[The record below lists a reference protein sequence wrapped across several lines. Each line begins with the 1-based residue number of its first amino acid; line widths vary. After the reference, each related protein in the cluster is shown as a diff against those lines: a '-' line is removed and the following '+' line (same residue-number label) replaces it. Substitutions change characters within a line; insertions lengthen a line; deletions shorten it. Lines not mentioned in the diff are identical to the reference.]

1 MTLDPS
7 IILSGRPVQV
17 QSPFEQAGQAM
28 QLRELSMNM
37 KAKAQA
43 QADDE
48 AIRKAFAANQN
59 PDGSLNRQGVLAA
72 LATGNPMARQKL
84 EHTWATED
92 AARTKAQNDAREAA
106 MKVDAAL
113 GKLMA
118 DVGGAV
124 LQAHQE
130 GKPEEAQRA
139 WQTGL
144 QRAKAAGLNVDGLPA
159 QYDPQM
165 AAGYYQIGISALERF
180 KEDGYEGF
188 HQTEDGTAVQV
199 NKRTGQARPI
209 RDFQG
214 NPIKGRMQPPVQVN
228 VGEQKEFTNETTLRK
243 EYNDEIKGFKSV
255 KDSFRRIEIAGKN
268 NTAASDISLIYGYMK
283 LMDPGSV
290 VREGEFATAQNAG
303 GIPDRI
309 RAAYNQ
315 AISGERLAPDV
326 KADFLKQAQL
336 IYEQALAQQQAVAG
350 RYRGI
355 AERFRLN
362 PDNVVT
368 DETVRPGANRPRLGE
383 IVDGFRYEGGD
394 PGRPESWKKVKQ

>member
-1 MTLDPS
+1 MALDPN
-7 IILSGRPVQV
+7 IILSGRPVQL

-28 QLRELSMNM
+28 QLRDLQMGL

-48 AIRKAFAANQN
+48 AIRKAFGSNLN
-59 PDGSLNRQGVLAA
+59 PDGSLNRQGVLTA
-72 LATGNPMARQKL
+72 LAATNPMARQKL

-92 AARTKAQNDAREAA
+92 ASKTKAQADAREAA
-106 MKVDAAL
+106 LKVDKAQGQL
-113 GKLMA
+113 FA

-124 LQAHQE
+124 LRAHQE
-130 GKPEEAQRA
+130 GNPEAAQQAWKAGLERA
-139 WQTGL
+139 
-144 QRAKAAGLNVDGLPA
+144 RAAGLNVQGLPE
-159 QYDPQM
+159 QYDPRL
-165 AAGYYQIGISALERF
+165 AAGYYQVGISALERF
-180 KEDGYEGF
+180 KEEEFSGF
-188 HQTEDGTAVQV
+188 HPTEGGGAVQV
-199 NKRTGQARPI
+199 NGRGQARPVL
-209 RDFQG
+209 DPQG
-214 NPIKGRMQPPVQVN
+214 APVRPRVQAPAVNVN

-243 EYNDEIKGFKSV
+243 EYNDEIKGFKGV
-255 KDSFRRIEIAGKN
+255 KDAFKRIEIAGKN

-309 RAAYNQ
+309 RAAYNN

-326 KADFLKQAQL
+326 KNDFLRQAQL
-336 IYEQALAQQQAVAG
+336 IYEQALAQQQAVAS

-368 DETVRPGANRPRLGE
+368 DEGRAQAGRPRLGE
-383 IVDGFRYEGGD
+383 VVDGFRFEGGD
-394 PGRPESWKKVKQ
+394 PAAPSSWKKVK

>member
-7 IILSGRPVQV
+7 IILSGRPVQI

-28 QLRELSMNM
+28 QLRELQMGL

-48 AIRKAFAANQN
+48 AIRKAFGSNLN

-72 LATGNPMARQKL
+72 LATSNPMARQKI
-84 EHTWATED
+84 EHTWAAED
-92 AARTKAQNDAREAA
+92 SAKTKAQADAREAA
-106 MKVDAAL
+106 LKVDKAQGQL
-113 GKLMA
+113 FA
-118 DVGGAV
+118 DVGAAV
-124 LQAHQE
+124 LQAHND
-130 GKPEEAQRA
+130 GKPEEAQLA
-139 WQTGL
+139 WTQGL
-144 QRAKAAGLNVDGLPA
+144 QRAKAAGLNVDGVPT
-159 QYDPQM
+159 QYDPRM
-165 AAGYYQIGISALERF
+165 AAGYYQVGINALERW
-180 KEDGYEGF
+180 KQQEGF
-188 HQTEDGTAVQV
+188 TGFHPTEGGGVVQV
-199 NKRTGQARPI
+199 NGRGQARPVV
-209 RDFQG
+209 DAQG
-214 NPIKGRMQPPVQVN
+214 APVRPRAQTPAVNVN

-243 EYNDEIKGFKSV
+243 EYNDEIKGFKGV
-255 KDSFRRIEIAGKN
+255 KDAFKRIEIAGKN

-309 RAAYNQ
+309 RAAYNN

-326 KADFLKQAQL
+326 KNDFLKQAQL
-336 IYEQALAQQQAVAG
+336 IYEQALAQQQTVAS

-368 DETVRPGANRPRLGE
+368 DEGRSPAGRPRLGE
-383 IVDGFRYEGGD
+383 IVDGYRYEGGD
-394 PGRPESWKKVKQ
+394 PASPASWKKVK